1 MSDSNFN
8 EQMKKELEELFP
20 EEIGDKSPAADEPVE
35 EEEIEEGE
43 VAEEEGEEEEADGDE
58 GGETEE
64 GDEEEEVAEPEEE
77 PGEDYKAQLE
87 ALKNQNDLLL
97 EQMNKLSAKAQEE
110 VVEPKDKEA
119 PAEEPE
125 LPDFV
130 GELDLDT
137 LAMDKNVLNSVL
149 NGVVATAVNK
159 AVEQMLV
166 NIPGVVSAQVRQQK
180 YLNDAVEDFYNANED
195 LIPARKVVAMNTNE
209 IVAEHPDWKLD
220 QVLEEAAKKTRS
232 MLGII
237 KSATKTDTNE
247 SGRKP
252 ALPKKTSARRKSK
265 KPSMT
270 KLEQEIADLM

>member
-1 MSDSNFN
+1 MSDNSFN

-20 EEIGDKSPAADEPVE
+20 EEVGDKSPAADESVE
-35 EEEIEEGE
+35 EEEVEEGE
-43 VAEEEGEEEEADGDE
+43 VVEEESEEEEAGGDEDGEEEEGEEEE
-58 GGETEE
+58 
-64 GDEEEEVAEPEEE
+64 VKEPEEE
-77 PGEDYKAQLE
+77 PEEDYKAQFE

-97 EQMNKLSAKAQEE
+97 EQMNKLSTKTQEE
-110 VVEPKDKEA
+110 VVEPEDKKA
-119 PAEEPE
+119 PAKEPE
-125 LPDFV
+125 VPDFV

-149 NGVVATAVNK
+149 NGVVATAVNR

-166 NIPGVVSAQVRQQK
+166 NIPGVVSAQVKQQK
-180 YLNDAVEDFYNANED
+180 YLNDAVEDFYDANED
-195 LIPARKVVAMNTNE
+195 LIPAKKVVAMNTNE
-209 IVAEHPDWKLD
+209 VVAEHPDWKLE

-237 KSATKTDTNE
+237 KSATKADTNE

-252 ALPKKTSARRKSK
+252 ALPKKTSARHKNK

>member
-1 MSDSNFN
+1 MSENAFN
-8 EQMKKELEELFP
+8 EQMKKELEEMFP
-20 EEIGDKSPAADEPVE
+20 DDGSDKSLVEDREIEEEETEEREVVE
-35 EEEIEEGE
+35 EESEEEETSRDEVGEMEEGE
-43 VAEEEGEEEEADGDE
+43 VEESVE
-58 GGETEE
+58 
-64 GDEEEEVAEPEEE
+64 EPEV
-77 PGEDYKAQLE
+77 DYKAQFD

-97 EQMNKLSAKAQEE
+97 EQMNKLSTKTQEE
-110 VVEPKDKEA
+110 VVEKEDKKT
-119 PAEEPE
+119 PAEEPKV
-125 LPDFV
+125 PDFV

-166 NIPGVVSAQVRQQK
+166 NIPGVVSAQVKQQK
-180 YLNDAVEDFYNANED
+180 YLNDAVEDFYDANED
-195 LIPARKVVAMNTNE
+195 LIPAKKVVAMNTNE
-209 IVAEHPDWKLD
+209 IVAEHPDWKLE
-220 QVLEEAAKKTRS
+220 QVLEEAAKKTRG

-237 KSATKTDTNE
+237 EKTTKTETNE

-252 ALPKKTSARRKSK
+252 ALPKKTSARHKNT